1 MQGNGN
7 GPPPDQDPLS
17 RTTRPQAPDDL
28 EASEAEADFQIDPRD
43 VASAGRSC
51 SAILILMVAIVVVLI
66 GGIILRWIFLG

>member
-7 GPPPDQDPLS
+7 GPPPDQDSLS
-17 RTTRPQAPDDL
+17 RAPQPQTLDDL
-28 EASEAEADFQIDPRD
+28 EPAEADDFQIDPRD

>member
-1 MQGNGN
+1 MNQNGN
-7 GPPPDQDPLS
+7 GSSPDPLHRLS
-17 RTTRPQAPDDL
+17 PELVPDDL
-28 EASEAEADFQIDPRD
+28 GPDEPEFQIDPRD

>member
-1 MQGNGN
+1 MHGNGN
-7 GPPPDQDPLS
+7 GPPSEQDQLNQTP
-17 RTTRPQAPDDL
+17 PHEAPEDL
-28 EASEAEADFQIDPRD
+28 EMAEPDFQIDPRD